1 MIKSMG
7 RLNIDDYKLMDAHV
21 EKIFK
26 NLDKGKT
33 ALAKKQILELGNTP
47 NYFVREELGKRLAPY
62 NGEGELDLII
72 SEMLE
77 DHFYGVRATAL
88 FYIYYKRQDTPEVI
102 IKTLEKTYE
111 TVPWESETI
120 CFEMW
125 KRAPEVMKE
134 YMPYW
139 AESDNEKKRAMSMHG
154 MENIASKNPQYV
166 LTFVS
171 RLLDDD
177 GEEVQKKISHI
188 LTQVARTRPLQCY
201 TNVRRWL
208 VDADEQRVRTI
219 WQTMKKLAN
228 ILSQRS
234 KRDKSNDF
242 INITQKT
249 IADWR
254 QDSNPKV
261 QQMGHRLHQIVGKSA
276 KPDARAS
283 R

>member
-228 ILSQRS
+228 ILGQRS